1 MPFTT
6 CCLQVRVQCPELE
19 GYPKVQGQLLEVEV
33 ATLRNSVGDF
43 KQRLSDVLD
52 LPASKQNLSR
62 PEVGFMRN
70 ELSLAHYNV
79 GPEVVLTLGIRE
91 RGGRKK

>member
-1 MPFTT
+1 
-6 CCLQVRVQCPELE
+6 VQCPELE

-79 GPEVVLTLGIRE
+79 GPDVVLTLGIRE